1 MHSIDHYDTLR
12 RGREE
17 LLRQA
22 EQERMARAALLKRK
36 TNWTVRSAPIRL
48 TNAAA
53 RLVLRTQVRRKER
66 VRTVKNYQIAVSFCR
81 SYSPA
86 SRVSWMGRFRRSRPS
101 SPLHSPRAT
110 R

>member
-22 EQERMARAALLKRK
+22 ERERMARAALLKRK
-36 TNWTVRSAPIRL
+36 MNWTVRSALIRL

-53 RLVLRTQVRRKER
+53 RLVLRTQVRRKEK
-66 VRTVKNYQIAVSFCR
+66 VTN
-81 SYSPA
+81 
-86 SRVSWMGRFRRSRPS
+86 
-101 SPLHSPRAT
+101 
-110 R
+110 

>member
-36 TNWTVRSAPIRL
+36 TNWTVRKGANWLGIH
-48 TNAAA
+48 
-53 RLVLRTQVRRKER
+53 LVRWGKKLER
-66 VRTVKNYQIAVSFCR
+66 FGTFAE
-81 SYSPA
+81 A
-86 SRVSWMGRFRRSRPS
+86 
-101 SPLHSPRAT
+101 
-110 R
+110 

>member
-36 TNWTVRSAPIRL
+36 TNWTF
-48 TNAAA
+48 A
-53 RLVLRTQVRRKER
+53 RLLTGLVFTWLDRGKKLER
-66 VRTVKNYQIAVSFCR
+66 FGTFAE
-81 SYSPA
+81 A
-86 SRVSWMGRFRRSRPS
+86 
-101 SPLHSPRAT
+101 
-110 R
+110 